1 MWSRDKKEL
10 DAECGKNPNPL
21 TSSIQ
26 EMMARCCNHS
36 SWVYIYKNENLI
48 FLKFNDD
55 SIESGV
61 NRLPQ

>member
-26 EMMARCCNHS
+26 EMMARCCNLS
-36 SWVYIYKNENLI
+36 SWVYIYNNENFI
-48 FLKFNDD
+48 FLTFNDD
-55 SIESGV
+55 YIESD

>member
-26 EMMARCCNHS
+26 EMMAPCRNLS
-36 SWVYIYKNENLI
+36 SWVYIYNNENFI
-48 FLKFNDD
+48 FLTFNDD
-55 SIESGV
+55 YIESD

>member
-10 DAECGKNPNPL
+10 DAECGKNPNPH

-26 EMMARCCNHS
+26 EMMAPCRNLS
-36 SWVYIYKNENLI
+36 SWVYIYNNEN
-48 FLKFNDD
+48 FTFRTFNDD
-55 SIESGV
+55 YIESD

>member
-26 EMMARCCNHS
+26 EMMARCCNLS
-36 SWVYIYKNENLI
+36 SWVYIYNNEKFI
-48 FLKFNDD
+48 FLTFNYDY
-55 SIESGV
+55 IESD
-61 NRLPQ
+61 NRLT